1 MITLFSLSWANIK
14 EMYAE
19 LLIPKEFEELYL
31 KIAGADQQLQLH
43 EFRDFLRDYQ
53 KETHYSDEQ
62 IKQMILD
69 YEKTDLESTTD
80 IGTRLSCLGQILN
93 DKKFMKKID
102 HFDRNRSFC

>member
-1 MITLFSLSWANIK
+1 
-14 EMYAE
+14 MYAE

-31 KIAGADQQLQLH
+31 EIAGDDKQLQLH

-69 YEKTDLESTTD
+69 YEKTELDSTTD
-80 IGTRLSCLGQILN
+80 IGMRLSCPIQSLKSWFSRKSASF
-93 DKKFMKKID
+93 DKNF
-102 HFDRNRSFC
+102 SFS

>member
-1 MITLFSLSWANIK
+1 
-14 EMYAE
+14 MYAE

-31 KIAGADQQLQLH
+31 EIAGDDKQLQLH

-69 YEKTDLESTTD
+69 YEKTDLDSTTD
-80 IGTRLSCLGQILN
+80 IGMRLSLYAYPWPPNFFPTHDITKSGPKISLDQIL
-93 DKKFMKKID
+93 F
-102 HFDRNRSFC
+102 FEL

>member
-1 MITLFSLSWANIK
+1 
-14 EMYAE
+14 MYAE

-31 KIAGADQQLQLH
+31 EIAGDDKQLQLH

-69 YEKTDLESTTD
+69 YEKTDLDSTTD
-80 IGTRLSCLGQILN
+80 IGMRLTSPEPILYESHFSGIFIGFGQI
-93 DKKFMKKID
+93 
-102 HFDRNRSFC
+102 

>member
-1 MITLFSLSWANIK
+1 MTVSFSLSWANIK

-31 KIAGADQQLQLH
+31 EIAGDDKQLQLH

-69 YEKTDLESTTD
+69 YEKTELDSTTD
-80 IGTRLSCLGQILN
+80 IGMRLSCPSQ
-93 DKKFMKKID
+93 
-102 HFDRNRSFC
+102 S

>member
-1 MITLFSLSWANIK
+1 
-14 EMYAE
+14 MYAE

-31 KIAGADQQLQLH
+31 EIAGDDKQLQLH

-69 YEKTDLESTTD
+69 YEKTDLDSTTD
-80 IGTRLSCLGQILN
+80 IGMRLSGLIFCYRN
-93 DKKFMKKID
+93 STTFWRKII
-102 HFDRNRSFC
+102 FRFVTVKRGIW

>member
-93 DKKFMKKID
+93 D
-102 HFDRNRSFC
+102 